1 MSGLDILTWHVH
13 GSYLHYLTQG
23 PHRFHL
29 PVKDGRPEGYG
40 ARSGPFP
47 WGDNVIEVPAAEVR
61 ERHYDAIL
69 YQSHRNWQVDR
80 HEILSPA
87 QQAGPQIYL
96 EHDPPR
102 EVPTDTRHPVDD
114 PAVTIVHCTAF
125 NALMWDNGPNQVEVV
140 DHGVLDLGYRY
151 TGELERGLT
160 VVNGLARRGRRL
172 GADVFERARGEV
184 PLDLVGMFSEESGGL
199 GEVKLP
205 ELPDFA
211 SRYRFFFHPI
221 RYTSLGLALLEAMM
235 LGMPIV
241 GLATTELPTLIR
253 NGENGFVA
261 TNERELHDAMRLL
274 IADAALA
281 KRLGRAAR
289 ETALARFGIERFN
302 ADWTRVF
309 ESVAGNTG
317 RAAPCE

>member
-29 PVKDGRPEGYG
+29 PVKEGRAEGYG
-40 ARSGPFP
+40 ARSGSFA
-47 WGDNVIEVPAAEVR
+47 WGDNVIEVPAGEVR
-61 ERHYDAIL
+61 NRRYDAVL
-69 YQSHRNWQVDR
+69 YQSHRNWQIDR
-80 HEILSPA
+80 HEILSPD
-87 QQAGPQIYL
+87 QQRGPQIYL

-102 EVPTDTRHPVDD
+102 ETPTDTRHPVDD
-114 PAVTIVHCTAF
+114 PNVLIVHCTAF
-125 NALMWDNGPNQVEVV
+125 NALMWDNGPNRVEVV

-151 TGELERGLT
+151 TGELDRGLV
-160 VVNGLARRGRRL
+160 VVNGLKRRGRRL
-172 GADVFERARGEV
+172 GADVFERALGAV
-184 PLDLVGMFSEESGGL
+184 PLDLVGMFSDESGGL
-199 GEVKLP
+199 GEIKLAD
-205 ELPDFA
+205 LPDFS

-235 LGMPIV
+235 LGMPII

-253 NGENGFVA
+253 NGENGFIA

-274 IADAALA
+274 IADRALA
-281 KRLGRAAR
+281 SRLGEGARA
-289 ETALARFGIERFN
+289 TALARFNIDRFN

-309 ESVAGNTG
+309 ELVSGTE
-317 RAAPCE
+317 RAA

>member
-29 PVKDGRPEGYG
+29 PVKEGRPEGYG
-40 ARSGPFP
+40 ARSGSFA

-61 ERHYDAIL
+61 NQHYDAVL
-69 YQSHRNWQVDR
+69 YQSHRNWQIDR
-80 HEILSPA
+80 HEILSPD
-87 QQAGPQIYL
+87 QQRGPQIYL

-102 EVPTDTRHPVDD
+102 DVPTDTRHPVDD
-114 PAVTIVHCTAF
+114 PDVLIVHCTAF
-125 NALMWDNGPNQVEVV
+125 NALMWDNGLNRVEVV
-140 DHGVLDLGYRY
+140 DHGVLDPGHRY
-151 TGELERGLT
+151 TGELDRGLV
-160 VVNGLARRGRRL
+160 VVNGLKRRGRRL
-172 GADVFERARGEV
+172 GADVFERARHEV

-199 GEVKLP
+199 GEILLSD
-205 ELPDFA
+205 LPDFA

-235 LGMPIV
+235 LGMPII

-253 NGENGFVA
+253 NGENGFIA

-274 IADAALA
+274 IADP
-281 KRLGRAAR
+281 
-289 ETALARFGIERFN
+289 ALARRLGEGARATALGRFNIDRFN
-302 ADWTRVF
+302 ADWTRMF
-309 ESVAGNTG
+309 EMASGKAVE
-317 RAAPCE
+317 RAA